1 MTEQKFKVQHD
12 PVVRIGVLAVL
23 AVLLIAATNS
33 TPSVKIGVV
42 DSKQVAAASKSI
54 RGMINDAAS
63 KAEELRHELE
73 KKKAEISDRMDAYS
87 RQKSVVAEDEKKK
100 REQAI
105 QQLMD
110 ESEVLEF
117 RLNREI
123 KKSQE
128 SMAGPMSLKVRAAI
142 GEVSKE
148 LGLTLVVTSQDVI
161 HYDASYD
168 ITAKVIEKLDK

>member
-1 MTEQKFKVQHD
+1 MNETKSAIGYD
-12 PVVRIGVLAVL
+12 PMLRIGMFLIL
-23 AVLLIAATNS
+23 GTLLVAATS
-33 TPSVKIGVV
+33 SGPSVKIGVV

-63 KAEELRHELE
+63 KAQELRGELE
-73 KKKAEISDRMDAYS
+73 KKKAEVSDRMEAYS
-87 RQKSVVAEDEKKK
+87 RQKSVVSDEEKKK

-117 RLNREI
+117 RLGREL

-148 LGLTLVVTSQDVI
+148 MSLTLVVTSQDLI

-168 ITAKVIEKLDK
+168 ITAKVIEKLDN